1 MHPTE
6 IEKGLDEFR
15 PQRRCR
21 AKARRCL
28 GDEAAKVRVREHL
41 LREAPDRITPAR
53 PSRDR
58 EAEAAQEVED
68 IPERQSFWI
77 GGFPVEERGSPLAC
91 DQKIPRAR
99 IAVLKDERKARFAAG
114 DSRNLV
120 CEKTAVDGVD
130 TVQLCKAREQGL
142 EPGGDTG

>member
-6 IEKGLDEFR
+6 IEKGLDELR
-15 PQRRCR
+15 PQRRCG

-28 GDEAAKVRVREHL
+28 DDEAVEVRVREHL
-41 LREAPDRITPAR
+41 LGEAPDRITPAH

-68 IPERQSFWI
+68 VPERHPFWI
-77 GGFPVEERGSPLAC
+77 GGFPVQERGSALAC
-91 DQKIPRAR
+91 HPEIPRAR

-120 CEKTAVDGVD
+120 CEEVAVDGVD

-142 EPGGDTG
+142 EPD